1 MDRLAEKKG
10 YPADLNRENV
20 FLPEGGEETH
30 TSAPSSYR
38 REHSDSV
45 FLTDTLLEWFSTREE
60 EDWFVHLS
68 YLRPILPGS
77 RLNRSIHFT
86 IPKKF
91 RLLFVPQVLKK
102 KAGNIQCFPSFMR

>member
-10 YPADLNRENV
+10 YPADLNRETV
-20 FLPEGGEETH
+20 FLPEGGEEIH

-60 EDWFVHLS
+60 EDWFVSVSYTHLT
-68 YLRPILPGS
+68 LP
-77 RLNRSIHFT
+77 T
-86 IPKKF
+86 TPY
-91 RLLFVPQVLKK
+91 V
-102 KAGNIQCFPSFMR
+102 